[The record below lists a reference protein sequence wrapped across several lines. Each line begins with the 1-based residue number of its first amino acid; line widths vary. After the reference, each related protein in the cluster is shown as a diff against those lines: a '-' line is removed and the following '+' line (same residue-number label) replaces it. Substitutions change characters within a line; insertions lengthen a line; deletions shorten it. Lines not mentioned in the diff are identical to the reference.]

1 MITVLLNL
9 LDNACKYSDDD
20 KRIELRVFEKDHAV
34 CFQVKDNGIGMA
46 KRELSKILDR
56 FYQVDQSL
64 SRKCG
69 GAGLGLS
76 IVNFV
81 VDAHG
86 GKIDIQSELG
96 IGSTFTIEIPLN
108 GGNHGG

>member
-1 MITVLLNL
+1 LKKT
-9 LDNACKYSDDD
+9 
-20 KRIELRVFEKDHAV
+20 
-34 CFQVKDNGIGMA
+34 IGMA

-76 IVNFV
+76 IVNFI

-86 GKIDIQSELG
+86 GKIDIESEPG
-96 IGSTFTIEIPLN
+96 EGSTFTVRIPATDATVRQGKDGQN
-108 GGNHGG
+108 DFVAE